1 MSSRHGRRMA
11 RGLIAVFTV
20 AGAALVA
27 GCGSSGP
34 PVHEVKGKVVYK
46 GKGNISDLSN
56 GIVHFQNTSDANLK
70 AVGAIEDDGSFA
82 MAMFYK
88 DKELPGVMAGTYKA
102 RVQPPRDDSEEDN
115 PRLPIQRKYTDF
127 DKSGLTFTVPVS
139 GEIVIHVER

>member
-1 MSSRHGRRMA
+1 MSRCRVRCLASGVV
-11 RGLIAVFTV
+11 IALATV
-20 AGAALVA
+20 I

-46 GKGNISDLSN
+46 GKGQIGDLSN
-56 GIVHFQNTSDANLK
+56 GIVYFQNTSDADLK
-70 AVGAIEDDGSFA
+70 AVGAIEDDGSFQ

-127 DKSGLTFTVPVS
+127 DKSGLAFTVPVS
-139 GEIVIHVER
+139 GEIVIQVER